1 MNAAP
6 VGGKKGGFYRDDL
19 WNMKYLRGMGW
30 EELMAGVREERRE
43 AEGRRDEE
51 RLILARETKRFV
63 EGVEKGRKM
72 KGIEESRA
80 KRKQH
85 DQDESIVDGA
95 AEIKRTWR
103 QFKVKGKVQR
113 DPDETAAGD
122 EPVSGEVGRVL
133 RKIF

>member
-1 MNAAP
+1 
-6 VGGKKGGFYRDDL
+6 
-19 WNMKYLRGMGW
+19 MKYLRGMRW

-43 AEGRRDEE
+43 EEGRRDEE

-72 KGIEESRA
+72 KGIEESRV

-85 DQDESIVDGA
+85 DNDRSMVEGA

-103 QFKVKGKVQR
+103 QFEVKGKVQQ
-113 DPDETAAGD
+113 DPYETAARD
-122 EPVSGEVGRVL
+122 EPVSDEVRKVL
-133 RKIF
+133 GKIF

>member
-1 MNAAP
+1 
-6 VGGKKGGFYRDDL
+6 
-19 WNMKYLRGMGW
+19 
-30 EELMAGVREERRE
+30 MAGVREERRE

-85 DQDESIVDGA
+85 DQDDESIVDGA

-122 EPVSGEVGRVL
+122 ESVSGEVGSVL

>member
-1 MNAAP
+1 
-6 VGGKKGGFYRDDL
+6 
-19 WNMKYLRGMGW
+19 MKYLRGMRW

-43 AEGRRDEE
+43 EEGRRDEE

-85 DQDESIVDGA
+85 DKDESVVEGA

-113 DPDETAAGD
+113 DHYETAARD
-122 EPVSGEVGRVL
+122 ELVSGEVGRVL